1 MIRLSVVLVVVTCMA
16 IWPFSNSANA
26 RDDDAPSALNA
37 RVDAL
42 ERKIERLEDKIGRL
56 EARAGNAE
64 PGTDGVRPGTEGVE
78 PEQRGRV
85 GGMGACPGEWR
96 QIGGGWTCADPNA
109 K

>member
-16 IWPFSNSANA
+16 IWPFANSANA
-26 RDDDAPSALNA
+26 RDDDAPGNSSALNA

-64 PGTDGVRPGTEGVE
+64 PGTDGVRP
-78 PEQRGRV
+78 EQRGRV